1 MSKSQLRAEA
11 IAARR
16 AIPHALLIRESRLVE
31 ENLASQDE
39 YRGARLVASYV
50 SKEDEVRTDEI
61 IRRMF
66 AEGRRVSVPLIDLP
80 SGTLVFLEI
89 RGLGDL
95 STGHFG
101 ILEPGRDATQVPLNE
116 TDVVLVPL
124 VAWDDRGHRI
134 GYGKGYFDRAL
145 AERGRSLAVG
155 LALESQRIQK
165 VPEDPS
171 DVRLDMVVT
180 EKRVLRFERGA
191 A

>member
-1 MSKSQLRAEA
+1 MSKSQLRAQA

-16 AIPHALLIRESRLVE
+16 AIPHALLVQESRLVE

-39 YRGARLVASYV
+39 YRDARLVASYV

-61 IRRMF
+61 IGRMF
-66 AEGRRVSVPLIDLP
+66 AEGKRVAVPLMETR
-80 SGTLVFLEI
+80 SVMLVFLEI
-89 RGLGDL
+89 HGLGEL
-95 STGHFG
+95 SMGHFG
-101 ILEPGRDATQVPLNE
+101 ILEPGRDAPPVPLNV
-116 TDVVLVPL
+116 TDLVLVPL

-145 AERGRSLAVG
+145 AGRGRSLAVG
-155 LALESQRIQK
+155 LAMESQRIQK
-165 VPEDPS
+165 VPEGPS

-180 EKRVLRFERGA
+180 EKRALRFERGA